1 MIIIII
7 INNIVIIIII
17 NNTYKWLNIV
27 KCKII
32 KFTNKKTKDAVK
44 DTGTTL

>member
-1 MIIIII
+1 MIIII
-7 INNIVIIIII
+7 INNIVIIII

>member
-7 INNIVIIIII
+7 INNIVIIII

>member
-1 MIIIII
+1 MMMIII
-7 INNIVIIIII
+7 INNIVIIII

>member
-1 MIIIII
+1 MMIIII
-7 INNIVIIIII
+7 INNIVIIII